1 MQPLV
6 PELSVVDLERSL
18 SFYCG
23 LLGFEVLFDRPE
35 DRFAYL
41 SFHGSELMIEE
52 DRPSEGVSSPWII
65 EPLDYPRGRGLN
77 LSIACP
83 DAVALVARLQEGNVS
98 LQKPLEDKW
107 YRVKEAFHGERNF
120 LVQDPDG
127 YLLRFAEDLG
137 VKSSNATE

>member
-52 DRPSEGVSSPWII
+52 DRLREGISSQWII

-77 LSIACP
+77 LSIECT
-83 DAVALVARLQEGNVS
+83 DAGALVRRLNEGGVPI
-98 LQKPLEDKW
+98 QKPLEDKW
-107 YRVKEAFHGERNF
+107 
-120 LVQDPDG
+120 
-127 YLLRFAEDLG
+127 
-137 VKSSNATE
+137 